1 MQYWV
6 DESETE
12 KTSNA
17 AFAEALQLV
26 CVIGRS
32 GAGHST
38 ALRHL
43 DDVGFTAVDNMPLA
57 LIDQLISLVV
67 ETKGQKLAIGV
78 DLRTSGFDAEA
89 IDRLASNI
97 SRQFGDKAQI
107 IYVTASDDE
116 LFNRYKATR
125 RRHPLMDKEGTLE
138 AAIAAETDIVYLLE
152 EKADI
157 VIDSTGKSPHIFCEE
172 LSARLEL
179 SLDQHPVLS
188 IMSFSYKNG
197 LPPAAD
203 IVFDMRFLGNPHWHV
218 DLRPLTGADQQI
230 QDFIESDPAFL
241 PFMQMITAQLE
252 EQIPLFVQQGRY
264 QVTIAFGC
272 TGGRHRSVASACWL
286 ADWATKQKLHSVLL
300 HRELR

>member
-1 MQYWV
+1 MQYWM
-6 DESETE
+6 DESET
-12 KTSNA
+12 KNNSTRDADSD
-17 AFAEALQLV
+17 LQLV

-57 LIDQLISLVV
+57 LVDQLISLVV
-67 ETKGQKLAIGV
+67 ETEGRKLAIGV

-89 IDRLASNI
+89 IDRLALNI
-97 SRQFGDKAQI
+97 ANQFGEKAQI
-107 IYVTASDDE
+107 VYVTASDDE
-116 LFNRYKATR
+116 LFNRFKATR
-125 RRHPLMDKEGTLE
+125 RRHPLMDKQGTLE
-138 AAIAAETDIVYLLE
+138 SAIAAEADIHYLLRD
-152 EKADI
+152 KADI

-179 SLDQHPVLS
+179 SLAHQPVLS
-188 IMSFSYKNG
+188 VMSFSYKNG

-203 IVFDMRFLGNPHWHV
+203 IIFDMRFLSNPHWHA
-218 DLRPLTGADQQI
+218 DLRAQTGQDAPV
-230 QDFIESDPAFL
+230 QDFVAADPVFI
-241 PFMQMITAQLE
+241 PFMQNITAQLE
-252 EQIPLFVQQGRY
+252 NQIPLFVQQGRY
-264 QVTIAFGC
+264 QVTVAFGC

-286 ADWATKQKLHSVLL
+286 DKWASQQKLHSVLL